1 MTDPL
6 IGTQLDEYRLE
17 SLLGQG
23 GMARVYRGLDTGLQR
38 YAAVKVIDTPH
49 RQDEAYI
56 TRFEREARAIAALDH
71 PHIVSVYRYGQA
83 HNLLYLAMK
92 YIEGADLHTILSRY
106 EQDGQ
111 LMPVT
116 EMTRLLREMGSAL
129 DYAHSHGV
137 VHRDIKPSNVMLDAQ
152 GRSYITDFGLALL
165 ADVGTRGEILGSP
178 HYVAPEQ
185 AVSSAGAVPQS
196 DLYALGVILYRMTT
210 GQLPFVHDDLLE
222 LLMLHMTAVPPAPR
236 TIRPDL
242 TPSVEAVILKAL
254 AKEPGDR
261 FQSGKALADA
271 VEAALKKT
279 ILIPPTTAVP
289 TIIDRVALD
298 METLPPPPAAVTP
311 PLTVPQPT
319 ASMPPTIQGT
329 AVLPAASGSSLPLK
343 AVGGGVM
350 LLLLVLAAVFLF
362 RGRAGPGG
370 PGANVGADVTPAATA
385 ATTDPVNVSLPGETA
400 TAVATTATAAAATA
414 TAAIVETATTLLP
427 SATDT
432 PLSSG
437 AMSPGKTFL
446 PVIAREG
453 GQPTPATPTPP
464 SAETATPP
472 STAAAVSTQTPA
484 ATLSAYTLVFETKE
498 DTLFM
503 TNASAGP
510 FLLAGLEL
518 VTGRNGR
525 QRFSAWGQPML
536 PAGACLHMSKKAKD
550 ATDNINH
557 TACSQLVG
565 GVLEYDW
572 KEEFTLWYNGREAQ
586 QCDLDDERRC
596 VISLQP

>member
-49 RQDEAYI
+49 RQDETYI

-71 PHIVSVYRYGQA
+71 PHIVNVYRYGQA

-111 LMPVT
+111 LMPVM
-116 EMTRLLREMGSAL
+116 EMVRLLREMGSAL

-137 VHRDIKPSNVMLDAQ
+137 VHRDIKPSNVMLDTQ

-242 TPSVEAVILKAL
+242 NPSVEAVILKAL

-271 VEAALKKT
+271 VEAALEKT
-279 ILIPPTTAVP
+279 VFVPSTTAVP
-289 TIIDRVALD
+289 TMMDRVALD

-319 ASMPPTIQGT
+319 ASMPP
-329 AVLPAASGSSLPLK
+329 LPASSSFSLPLK
-343 AVGGGVM
+343 AVFGGGM

-362 RGRAGPGG
+362 RGQAAPDS
-370 PGANVGADVTPAATA
+370 PGAGVGVSSTPPTAAATA
-385 ATTDPVNVSLPGETA
+385 DTVNVSLPGETA
-400 TAVATTATAAAATA
+400 TATAATA
-414 TAAIVETATTLLP
+414 TAVIVETATTLLP

-432 PLSSG
+432 PLSGG
-437 AMSPGKTFL
+437 AISPGKTFL

-453 GQPTPATPTPP
+453 GQPTPAAPMPP
-464 SAETATPP
+464 LAETATPP
-472 STAAAVSTQTPA
+472 STAAAVPTQTPA

-510 FLLAGLEL
+510 LLLAEL
-518 VTGRNGR
+518 VLATGRNGR
-525 QRFSAWGQPML
+525 QRFTAWGQPML
-536 PAGACLHMSKKAKD
+536 PADACLHMSKKAKD

-572 KEEFTLWYNGREAQ
+572 QEEFTLWYNGQEVQ
-586 QCDLDDERRC
+586 QCDLEEDQRC
-596 VISLQP
+596 VITLQP